1 MMNEQDLMEALEHR
15 AGDVPVGPAPVAEM
29 TTSATRTRRRRGL
42 AAGAAAAVVAVVAGL
57 GVAQVV
63 AGDDPARDGGQDVVA
78 TEPDV
83 APAGYRY
90 VGLGRAAIAV
100 PEEWAPDE
108 VGCNGTPTTSTYVV
122 GASGVGCMMLTVF
135 PDDTDIV
142 RVDPG
147 RQVDTSAWVP
157 TEVDG
162 VPALRSPVAEAEQ
175 DPALGGR
182 PITSAQVYLPDDD
195 ALFTVESTVSPE
207 RVDELLDGVVRLDDR
222 VGVPGFADLGTD
234 GGRADDAYVR
244 RLEALG
250 LQVELLPQLDRMQRP
265 PGEVIDVE
273 PRPGTVVAPGS
284 TVQVR
289 AAR

>member
-1 MMNEQDLMEALEHR
+1 MDEQDLMEALEHR
-15 AGDVPVGPAPVAEM
+15 VGDVPVGPAPVAEM

-42 AAGAAAAVVAVVAGL
+42 AAGAAAAVVAVVGGL

-108 VGCNGTPTTSTYVV
+108 VECNGTPTTSTYVV
-122 GASGVGCMMLTVF
+122 GASGVGCMMLSVF
-135 PDDTDIV
+135 PDDTDVV

-147 RQVDTSAWVP
+147 RQVDTSAWAA

-162 VPALRSPVAEAEQ
+162 VPALRSPVAEMTQ
-175 DPALGGR
+175 DPALGGS

-195 ALFTVESTVSPE
+195 ALFTVESTVSRE

-222 VGVPGFADLGTD
+222 VGVPGFADLGAD

-250 LQVELLPQLDRMQRP
+250 LEVELLPQLDRMQRP

-289 AAR
+289 AAE